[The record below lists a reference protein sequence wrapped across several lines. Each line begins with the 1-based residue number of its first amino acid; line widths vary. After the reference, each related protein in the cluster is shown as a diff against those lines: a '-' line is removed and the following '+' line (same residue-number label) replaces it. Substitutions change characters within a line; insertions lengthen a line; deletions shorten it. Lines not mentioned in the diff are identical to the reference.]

1 MDNQLASLHQIETEL
16 KKRWAFPYTWHKKQ
30 DNKGDKLT
38 HFMYDFLYFEDL
50 LEEIDKQF
58 LGRQDYELW
67 KDYALNRWY
76 NYWSSVA
83 VERIFTSFQDATAH
97 TNEKHRSIDFYLKG
111 VPFDHKS
118 TVFPFGY
125 TESQAFAEANPTH
138 LIKWLYDSQSEEQRW
153 HLGNRLFLVFYDT
166 EGFHWKLK
174 AEISLIQSIITAYM
188 QNFHLYQMTKMEIS
202 DTLIWTDLIWVKP
215 QQAN

>member
-1 MDNQLASLHQIETEL
+1 MDYQLASLHQIETEL

-30 DNKGDKLT
+30 DNTGDKIT
-38 HFMYDFLYFEDL
+38 HFIYDFLYFEDL
-50 LEEIDKQF
+50 LAYIEQSF
-58 LGRQDYELW
+58 AGRQGHEQL

-83 VERIFTSFQDATAH
+83 VERIFTSFQGTDAH
-97 TNEKHRSIDFYLKG
+97 PNEKHRSIDFYLQG

-125 TESQAFAEANPTH
+125 PESQAFATQNPLH
-138 LIKWLYDSQSEEQRW
+138 LVQWLYEAQSEQQRW
-153 HLGNRLFLVFYDT
+153 HIANRLFLVFFHQ

-174 AEISLIQSIITAYM
+174 AEIRLIQDTLTAYM
-188 QNFHLYQMTKMEIS
+188 QNFRLHELKQMALL
-202 DTLIWTDLIWVKP
+202 DTLVWTDVIWIK
-215 QQAN
+215 A